1 MFNKIVQDLK
11 TLIASNSILKQ
22 SEKLNELISEFNKLK
37 NKART
42 ELDVNQLLAND
53 LINELKR
60 KLFEEK
66 QKLQKKAEEIKSE
79 KENLIKKLEQLI
91 ENEKNIGKA
100 FGDLKRIREQWNKL
114 NEKASLEQ
122 KDVDRKFTKRL
133 EDFYY
138 NMNIYKAIQEHDLKR
153 NKQLKEVILKQLKE
167 AISSPTSK
175 ALMNEIKNLRTQW
188 ESIGPVEKELQDE
201 FWSRYRDYLD
211 KLYTNFKDFKE
222 SEREEQ
228 NVNQKKKEDIIEYIN
243 QINVD
248 HIDCI
253 KDWKSIG
260 KKVIEK
266 QQEWNSIGF
275 VPKETKD
282 QLWHDYRN
290 VCDVF
295 FNAKK
300 EFYDKQKTIYKANK
314 KLKTELCRKAELLLE
329 SENLHE
335 LTKDFVSIQ
344 ADWKKIGHVH
354 QRDEQYLWHRFQKA
368 CNMFFKK
375 KKDSQKQLIAEKDSL
390 NSQKELIITD
400 LKELNS
406 PSDEQ
411 LIEIIIKWWNTN
423 KEYTRKS
430 NQLLKEFNKTLDS
443 KLSGK
448 SSQEFETENLHKKIE
463 IYSLFDDD
471 GNMLLRERR
480 YIQDKIESLEK
491 EISQY
496 ENNLSFFGS
505 SKNAVD
511 LMSDV
516 YSKMDA
522 LKLQVDT
529 LKSQLKQISSVLK

>member
-1 MFNKIVQDLK
+1 MFNTIVQDLK

-266 QQEWNSIGF
+266 PIT
-275 VPKETKD
+275 TKS
-282 QLWHDYRN
+282 R
-290 VCDVF
+290 
-295 FNAKK
+295 
-300 EFYDKQKTIYKANK
+300 
-314 KLKTELCRKAELLLE
+314 KL
-329 SENLHE
+329 
-335 LTKDFVSIQ
+335 VS
-344 ADWKKIGHVH
+344 
-354 QRDEQYLWHRFQKA
+354 
-368 CNMFFKK
+368 
-375 KKDSQKQLIAEKDSL
+375 
-390 NSQKELIITD
+390 
-400 LKELNS
+400 
-406 PSDEQ
+406 
-411 LIEIIIKWWNTN
+411 
-423 KEYTRKS
+423 
-430 NQLLKEFNKTLDS
+430 
-443 KLSGK
+443 
-448 SSQEFETENLHKKIE
+448 
-463 IYSLFDDD
+463 
-471 GNMLLRERR
+471 
-480 YIQDKIESLEK
+480 
-491 EISQY
+491 
-496 ENNLSFFGS
+496 
-505 SKNAVD
+505 
-511 LMSDV
+511 
-516 YSKMDA
+516 
-522 LKLQVDT
+522 
-529 LKSQLKQISSVLK
+529 